1 MAKPGATGVT
11 RIINATGY
19 SMKGLK
25 SAWINEAAF
34 RQELVLVLALMPLA
48 GWLGDSL
55 NEILLLICISWLVV
69 IVEVLNSAI
78 EAVVDR
84 IGSEHHELS
93 GRAKDL
99 GSAAVFIALALNA
112 LVWGALIGRNLL
124 GWWKSTYLVGE
135 FAPSPS
141 GRGQGEGCIF
151 SPLIPNPSPARG
163 EGGKGAK
170 TRTCVEHRII
180 KKPVIET
187 GFLLSERWAQGI
199 SAGSGHVWC
208 R

>member
-11 RIINATGY
+11 RIIKATGY

-34 RQELVLVLALMPLA
+34 RQELMLILLLMPLTFWV
-48 GWLGDSL
+48 GETL
-55 NEILLLICISWLVV
+55 NQILLLVVISWLVV

-112 LVWGALIGRNLL
+112 LVWGALVGRNLL
-124 GWWKSTYLVGE
+124 GWW
-135 FAPSPS
+135 
-141 GRGQGEGCIF
+141 
-151 SPLIPNPSPARG
+151 
-163 EGGKGAK
+163 
-170 TRTCVEHRII
+170 
-180 KKPVIET
+180 
-187 GFLLSERWAQGI
+187 
-199 SAGSGHVWC
+199 
-208 R
+208 

>member
-1 MAKPGATGVT
+1 MAKPGATGIT

-34 RQELVLVLALMPLA
+34 RQELLLILLLMPLA
-48 GWLGDSL
+48 FWIGDSL

-124 GWWKSTYLVGE
+124 GWW
-135 FAPSPS
+135 
-141 GRGQGEGCIF
+141 
-151 SPLIPNPSPARG
+151 
-163 EGGKGAK
+163 
-170 TRTCVEHRII
+170 
-180 KKPVIET
+180 
-187 GFLLSERWAQGI
+187 
-199 SAGSGHVWC
+199 
-208 R
+208 

>member
-34 RQELVLVLALMPLA
+34 RQELLLILLLMPLA
-48 GWLGDSL
+48 FWIGDSL
-55 NEILLLICISWLVV
+55 NEILLLVCISWLVV
-69 IVEVLNSAI
+69 IVEVLNSAV

-112 LVWGALIGRNLL
+112 LVWGALVGRNLL
-124 GWWKSTYLVGE
+124 GWW
-135 FAPSPS
+135 
-141 GRGQGEGCIF
+141 
-151 SPLIPNPSPARG
+151 
-163 EGGKGAK
+163 
-170 TRTCVEHRII
+170 
-180 KKPVIET
+180 
-187 GFLLSERWAQGI
+187 
-199 SAGSGHVWC
+199 
-208 R
+208 

>member
-84 IGSEHHELS
+84 IGSERHELS

-99 GSAAVFIALALNA
+99 GSAAVFIALALKA

-124 GWWKSTYLVGE
+124 GWW
-135 FAPSPS
+135 
-141 GRGQGEGCIF
+141 
-151 SPLIPNPSPARG
+151 
-163 EGGKGAK
+163 
-170 TRTCVEHRII
+170 
-180 KKPVIET
+180 
-187 GFLLSERWAQGI
+187 
-199 SAGSGHVWC
+199 
-208 R
+208 

>member
-1 MAKPGATGVT
+1 MAKPGATGIT

-34 RQELVLVLALMPLA
+34 RQELILILLLMPLA
-48 GWLGDSL
+48 FWLGDSL
-55 NEILLLICISWLVV
+55 NQILLLIVISWLVV
-69 IVEVLNSAI
+69 IVEVINSAV

-112 LVWGALIGRNLL
+112 LVWGALVGRNLL
-124 GWWKSTYLVGE
+124 GWW
-135 FAPSPS
+135 
-141 GRGQGEGCIF
+141 
-151 SPLIPNPSPARG
+151 
-163 EGGKGAK
+163 
-170 TRTCVEHRII
+170 
-180 KKPVIET
+180 
-187 GFLLSERWAQGI
+187 
-199 SAGSGHVWC
+199 
-208 R
+208 